1 MAIRICATYKVTTP
15 MFCGGANPKDAEFR
29 LPSFKGVLR
38 YWWRALAW
46 SECDGNLSD
55 IRKFEDRLFGSTGT
69 GQSRI
74 SMRLTSP
81 PSASECR
88 ADEVLQVPGMNRV
101 VGDGARYLGYG
112 VMEAFASGKR
122 GTKAGQLTRSCLG
135 AGFNFTVQM
144 RVSAGSQQH
153 EMDQKLLVLLE
164 KALIAVGIFGGVGAK
179 SRKGY
184 GSVSISS
191 LCVDGKQR
199 PVPRSRKDLCERIA
213 ALRRQ
218 YGSSRFPEYTALSRD
233 ARYLLLT
240 GKTKKPLELLDLVGR
255 ELMRFRSWGHN
266 GKLFGRPSEKNF
278 EDDHDLM
285 KDVSNRQKPRNHPR
299 RVAFGLPHNYGKQQ
313 VGPYGDLDRRAS
325 PLFIHIHHC
334 EEGPV
339 AVLSFLPARFL
350 PSVGHE
356 RPRISVGRYHVQQ
369 APEDELYR
377 PLNEFLD
384 RLLNMGEGSAGKRKE
399 PFTYVEEVLP

>member
-69 GQSRI
+69 GQSLV
-74 SMRLTSP
+74 SMRLASP
-81 PSASECR
+81 PSASVCR

-101 VGDGARYLGYG
+101 AGDGARYLGYG

-135 AGFNFTVQM
+135 AGFDFTVQM

-218 YGSSRFPEYTALSRD
+218 YGSSRFPEYTALSRGS
-233 ARYLLLT
+233 RYLLLT
-240 GKTKKPLELLDLVGR
+240 GDTKESLKLLDLVGR
-255 ELMRFRSWGHN
+255 ELMRFRSWGHK
-266 GKLFGRPSEKNF
+266 GRLFDGRSEENF
-278 EDDHDLM
+278 EDDRNLM
-285 KDVSNRQKPRNHPR
+285 KDVANRRRPSTHPR

-313 VGPYGDLDRRAS
+313 VGPYGEGLDRRAS

-350 PSVGHE
+350 PLLSASIRVG
-356 RPRISVGRYHVQQ
+356 GYHVQQ
-369 APEDELYR
+369 VPEDELYR
-377 PLNEFLD
+377 PINEFLD
-384 RLLNMGEGSAGKRKE
+384 RLLNMGDGSAGKRKE